1 MQPDKALYLERNIAR
16 DAALFNP
23 PKKGVTK
30 AMAKEW
36 KPVSKEEER
45 RAYEAGKHVCYILDP
60 ESGDALPAV
69 QELKPAVGYRDAG
82 RSVYLPEEFAE
93 FLKDMPF
100 ARVVLAGLTTLWL
113 DSPDR
118 DGCYERIKGNERL
131 VMATVRTTL
140 GAICRAIGLPANGPN
155 RMRVKRALETL
166 HVTRYRNLHFWSA
179 LVEGKRGKTRV
190 EAVQKDL
197 TVLAPR
203 LRFLQ
208 AVVDG
213 KASDVTVV
221 VSLCEPLT
229 RALLLDTPKA
239 RIPLKALKAT
249 YYHKQT
255 SREMQNLLFYL
266 AAVSPEKKGRALR
279 FKEETLLGVM
289 RPEGAR
295 RDKNLRR
302 LERALDLLKKAGFL
316 KWWRKENG
324 AYLVKK
330 AGSGKPEASGQEDE
344 TNIAIF

>member
-1 MQPDKALYLERNIAR
+1 LCDNEALYLERNIAR

-45 RAYEAGKHVCYILDP
+45 RLQEAGRGVCYMIDP
-60 ESGDALPAV
+60 ETGDALPAV
-69 QELKPAVGYRDAG
+69 QELRPAVGYKDNN

-93 FLKDMPF
+93 LLKDLPF
-100 ARVVLAGLTTLWL
+100 ARVVLSGLTTMWL

-131 VMATVRTTL
+131 VMATVRATL
-140 GAICRAIGLPANGPN
+140 GQICRAIGLPANGPN
-155 RMRVKRALETL
+155 RMRVKRALEAL
-166 HVTRYRNLHFWSA
+166 HVTRYRNLHFWRA
-179 LVEGKRGKTRV
+179 VVEGKRGKKHV
-190 EAVQKDL
+190 EAVREDL

-203 LRFLQ
+203 LRFQQ
-208 AVVDG
+208 AVVNG
-213 KASDVTVV
+213 KASDVTVI

-239 RIPLKALKAT
+239 RIPLKVLKAT

-330 AGSGKPEASGQEDE
+330 AGSGKETQEE
-344 TNIAIF
+344 GTSVAIF